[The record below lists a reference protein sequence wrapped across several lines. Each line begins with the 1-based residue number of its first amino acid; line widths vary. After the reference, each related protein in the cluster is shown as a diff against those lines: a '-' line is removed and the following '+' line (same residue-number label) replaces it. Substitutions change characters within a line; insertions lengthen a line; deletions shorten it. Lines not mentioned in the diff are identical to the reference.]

1 MLLIRIKQTLIA
13 ALFITISLNAGVF
26 DIIQPVKI
34 KSGVTDSVV
43 VQDLFYAENYNVAL
57 SPNSDINATY
67 DGGSN
72 VIKFAPNMDFYGFTT
87 LQISNSGEVLD
98 IPIVVNR
105 EQRSEFNYKPWKDY
119 KELTVFGSFN
129 GWNRHE
135 HYMKDDDGDGIFTV
149 EVPVEPGNYQYKFY
163 GDGEE
168 IVDPNNPDSISNGSG
183 SFNSILDVLP
193 LSDVKTF
200 LHIQDYTKSENE
212 VVLQFSYEHNAS
224 GKLDSGKLFVFV
236 NNNLLSDNSVEVSG
250 NSATVKIDSD
260 LLSGKKQIRVTA
272 DVEGEISNTQNIV
285 LFDGEPAG
293 YNNSDFT
300 WYDATI
306 YSIMVDRFNDGD
318 SSINAPIEFDSL
330 KWKAN
335 YLGGDLQGIIN
346 KLEDGYFDKLG
357 INTIWISP
365 VYDNPNKAYKEYPA
379 PHRYYSGYHG
389 YWPSHHERIEEKF
402 GDMSKLKELIDTAKE
417 HNIKILLDF
426 VSNHVHENHPFFK
439 ENRNWFGQLDL
450 PDGRKNLRFF
460 DEFRLTT
467 WFEPYLPSFD
477 YNATPEVIEAMTE
490 NALWW
495 LKTTGAAGFRH
506 DAVKHVP
513 NEFWRELTRRIK
525 SEIESKENREV
536 YQIGETFGS
545 YDLISSYVNNGQLS
559 SQFNFNLYDRAIWA
573 FIDSSVTFGDLDK
586 EMHKTFDV
594 YGYLHKMGNIMD
606 SHDKNR
612 YMAHID
618 GDLHLSEWSAAE
630 IGWNNPPKV
639 DHPTSYNRALL
650 YYAWMNSIPGL
661 PVIYYGSEFGMTGA
675 SDPDNRRM
683 MRFDDELNQY
693 ERDMLTETRKI
704 INLRKDLPALR
715 YGDFYTL
722 TADENVY
729 SYVRSD
735 AKQRVLVVLNKS
747 DKPQR
752 VDLTFPAVFN
762 AQKVTDLVTG
772 TELIPER
779 NSLSVVI
786 GSYGWSMYLID

>member
-1 MLLIRIKQTLIA
+1 MLKSGIKQTFIA
-13 ALFITISLNAGVF
+13 ALFFAFTLNAGVF
-26 DIIQPVKI
+26 DIIQPVKL

-43 VQDLFYAENYNVAL
+43 VQDLFYADSYNIVLEPNGNINTNYNAE
-57 SPNSDINATY
+57 N
-67 DGGSN
+67 N
-72 VIKFAPNMDFYGFTT
+72 VIKFTPDMEFYGFTT
-87 LQISNSGEVLD
+87 LRISNSGETLD
-98 IPIVVNR
+98 IPVVVNR
-105 EQRSEFNYKPWKDY
+105 EQRTTFNYKPWKKY

-129 GWNRHE
+129 GWSRHQ
-135 HYMKDDDGDGIFTV
+135 HYMTDEDGDGVYTV

-163 GDGEE
+163 GDGIE
-168 IVDPNNPDSISNGSG
+168 IVDPGNPDSISNGSG
-183 SFNSILDVLP
+183 SFNSILNVLP
-193 LSDVKTF
+193 LSSVKTY
-200 LHIQDYTKSENE
+200 LHIAGYSKTQAGVTLNFEYENSASE
-212 VVLQFSYEHNAS
+212 
-224 GKLDSGKLFVFV
+224 KLAEGKLFVFV
-236 NNNLLSDNSVEVSG
+236 NNNLLDNEF
-250 NSATVKIDSD
+250 VKIDGNLASVTLNSD
-260 LLSGKKQIRVTA
+260 LLAGKRHIRVTA
-272 DVEGEISNTQNIV
+272 DVNGEISNTQNFI

-293 YNNSDFT
+293 YSGSEFT

-318 SSINAPIEFDSL
+318 TTLNNPIQFDSL

-335 YLGGDLQGIIN
+335 YMGGDLQGIIN
-346 KLEDGYFDKLG
+346 KLDDGYFDQLG

-365 VYDNPNKAYKEYPA
+365 VYDNPDKAYKEYPA

-389 YWPSHHERIEEKF
+389 YWPSDPVRVEEKF
-402 GDMSKLKELIDTAKE
+402 GDMAKLKELVATAKK
-417 HNIKILLDF
+417 HDIKILLDF
-426 VSNHVHENHPFFK
+426 VSNHVHEDHPFFK
-439 ENRNWFGQLDL
+439 EHRNWFGQLDL

-477 YNATPEVIEAMTE
+477 YNATPEVIEAMTD

-495 LKTTGAAGFRH
+495 LNTTGAAGFRH

-513 NEFWRELTRRIK
+513 NEFWRELTRKIK
-525 SEIESKENREV
+525 SEIENKENREV

-573 FIDSSVTFGDLDK
+573 FIDSSVTFGDLDG

-618 GDLHLSEWSAAE
+618 RDLKLSEWSAAE

-683 MRFDDELNQY
+683 MRFDSELNQY
-693 ERDMLTETRKI
+693 EREMLVETRKI
-704 INLRKDLPALR
+704 INLRKDMPALR

-722 TADENVY
+722 VADENIY

-752 VDLTFPAVFN
+752 VDLTFPAVYN
-762 AQKVTDLVTG
+762 AEKVTDLYTG
-772 TELIPER
+772 TEFIPER

-786 GSYGWSMYLID
+786 GSYGWSMYLIE